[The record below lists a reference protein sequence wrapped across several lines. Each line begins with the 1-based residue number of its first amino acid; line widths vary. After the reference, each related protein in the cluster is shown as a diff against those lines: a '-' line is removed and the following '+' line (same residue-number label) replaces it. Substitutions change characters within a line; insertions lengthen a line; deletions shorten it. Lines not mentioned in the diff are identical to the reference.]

1 LRVREADSNP
11 SVIASELV
19 FPNATLSVAGSAV
32 TVQGL
37 VVDGDKGDITV
48 SASGATWTI
57 DNDAPSIANKVVGP
71 ASSTDNAVARFDATT
86 GKLLQNSDVI
96 ITDDGFVGIGT
107 ASPDRKLV
115 IDGSTGSPGLSV
127 RHTARS
133 GGGLNISSGNNR
145 SSIFNSDALP
155 LRLGVVDT
163 TAINISS
170 TNEVTFPVGVALGT
184 PLSGVATN
192 LTGTASGLTAGT
204 VTTNANLTGHVTS
217 VGNAAVLGS
226 FTKSQLDAAVSDGNV
241 LYVGDAPTAHNHAAT
256 EITSGT
262 LPVARLSFTKAELD
276 TAVSD
281 GNVLYVG
288 DVTSNATHS
297 GDVTGDT
304 VLTIANAA
312 VTLAKMANLA
322 QDQFIGRTTASTG
335 VPETATITA
344 AARTVLDDATVAD
357 MVNTL
362 GGATSTGTGALVR
375 ATSPTLTGTL
385 TTASL
390 TVNGTLTLGSA
401 GVVPSAGTTF
411 TSAAYASFLF
421 TAGSSAHGSSNIFNA
436 GTTSSVIGSYG
447 QSEGGTLWGLT
458 RSGYAAFGAFAGTGT
473 IVGSVG
479 TTRYHASSHVFRNE
493 VNTADGAIT
502 CGNLTASGTISS
514 TANGA
519 ASTPAST
526 LVGTW
531 FTGGSATTTKP
542 QLLVEPT
549 GTTSTGWSTSGTGIG
564 VNAASGFTGN
574 LLDLKTAG
582 TSRITIS
589 ATGDIN
595 AWNSNVSQRFGSNF
609 YFFNGSFNST
619 SGCNINAGGSGN
631 PNLALNSGGS
641 AVSVV
646 MQPKAAQTG
655 DILQIQNASAAVLC
669 KVDVSGNL
677 TASGTGTF
685 SSTGSHTFGTT
696 NTVTMT
702 AGALVASASIRVGGG
717 TVVAN
722 ILSATAT
729 LDFGS
734 IGSNATETLTI
745 TVTGAVAG
753 DSVFLGCPAGLD
765 AGLVFC
771 ASVTAADTV
780 TVRMHN
786 STGGAVDPA
795 SATFRAT
802 VIRF

>member
-1 LRVREADSNP
+1 MTSFFIPRGLRVRETDSNP

-37 VVDGDKGDITV
+37 VAGPS
-48 SASGATWTI
+48 SA
-57 DNDAPSIANKVVGP
+57 
-71 ASSTDNAVARFDATT
+71 TDNAVARFDATT

-133 GGGLNISSGNNR
+133 GGGLDISSGNNR

-155 LRLGVVDT
+155 LRLGVEST

-226 FTKSQLDAAVSDGNV
+226 FTKSQLD
-241 LYVGDAPTAHNHAAT
+241 
-256 EITSGT
+256 
-262 LPVARLSFTKAELD
+262 

-288 DVTSNATHS
+288 DVTSNATHT

-304 VLTIANAA
+304 ALTIANSA

-322 QDQFIGRTTASTG
+322 QDQFVGRTTASTG

-344 AARTVLDDATVAD
+344 AARTVLDDATVGD

-362 GGATSTGTGALVR
+362 GGATSTGTGGLVR
-375 ATSPTLTGTL
+375 ATSPALIGTL
-385 TTASL
+385 
-390 TVNGTLTLGSA
+390 N
-401 GVVPSAGTTF
+401 
-411 TSAAYASFLF
+411 AA
-421 TAGSSAHGSSNIFNA
+421 
-436 GTTSSVIGSYG
+436 
-447 QSEGGTLWGLT
+447 
-458 RSGYAAFGAFAGTGT
+458 
-473 IVGSVG
+473 
-479 TTRYHASSHVFRNE
+479 
-493 VNTADGAIT
+493 AI
-502 CGNLTASGTISS
+502 TASGTISS

-531 FTGGSATTTKP
+531 FTGGDATTTKP
-542 QLLVEPT
+542 QLLIEPT
-549 GTTSTGWSTSGTGIG
+549 GTLSTGWSTSGTGIG

-574 LLDLKTAG
+574 LIDVQVSGAGRFRVNSSGTIFTSGSAFVDIAGAGGVNAG
-582 TSRITIS
+582 TVWANGNVFGDLVGNRLNGGIQFGNTGVMTVRDIAYTDAVIQVNFGNLSSPLYPAWRREASSTTLAARLSDNS
-589 ATGDIN
+589 ADCP
-595 AWNSNVSQRFGSNF
+595 VSCS
-609 YFFNGSFNST
+609 
-619 SGCNINAGGSGN
+619 
-631 PNLALNSGGS
+631 
-641 AVSVV
+641 
-646 MQPKAAQTG
+646 
-655 DILQIQNASAAVLC
+655 
-669 KVDVSGNL
+669 NL
-677 TASGTGTF
+677 TASGT
-685 SSTGSHTFGTT
+685 
-696 NTVTMT
+696 
-702 AGALVASASIRVGGG
+702 LRVGGG

-734 IGSNATETLTI
+734 IGSNDTETLTI

-765 AGLVFC
+765 ADLIFC

>member
-57 DNDAPSIANKVVGP
+57 DNSVVTTAKLGGDITTAGKALLDDADAAAQRTTLGLGTLATQSGTFSGT
-71 ASSTDNAVARFDATT
+71 SSGTNT
-86 GKLLQNSDVI
+86 GDQ
-96 ITDDGFVGIGT
+96 T
-107 ASPDRKLV
+107 
-115 IDGSTGSPGLSV
+115 
-127 RHTARS
+127 
-133 GGGLNISSGNNR
+133 NISGN
-145 SSIFNSDALP
+145 A
-155 LRLGVVDT
+155 
-163 TAINISS
+163 A
-170 TNEVTFPVGVALGT
+170 
-184 PLSGVATN
+184 
-192 LTGTASGLTAGT
+192 T

-217 VGNAAVLGS
+217 VGNAAVLGT

-241 LYVGDAPTAHNHAAT
+241 LYVGD
-256 EITSGT
+256 
-262 LPVARLSFTKAELD
+262 
-276 TAVSD
+276 
-281 GNVLYVG
+281 
-288 DVTSNATHS
+288 VTSNATHT

-304 VLTIANAA
+304 ALTIANSA

-362 GGATSTGTGALVR
+362 GGATSTGTGGLVR
-375 ATSPTLTGTL
+375 ATSPAITTPTFNGLSSFVSADNNTTPFATFYANNLTQGVAVGYGFVGVAGSNATIDFSMLAKGTGNCWVGGSTMNTGIRMRL
-385 TTASL
+385 LDTDNTIWFGSNSAAITANSGQNIFVGQTSSAIGI
-390 TVNGTLTLGSA
+390 TVN
-401 GVVPSAGTTF
+401 TT
-411 TSAAYASFLF
+411 T
-421 TAGSSAHGSSNIFNA
+421 
-436 GTTSSVIGSYG
+436 
-447 QSEGGTLWGLT
+447 
-458 RSGYAAFGAFAGTGT
+458 
-473 IVGSVG
+473 
-479 TTRYHASSHVFRNE
+479 
-493 VNTADGAIT
+493 
-502 CGNLTASGTISS
+502 GNLTASGTISS

-519 ASTPAST
+519 ASTPALS
-526 LVGTW
+526 LSGNP
-531 FTGGSATTTKP
+531 FAG
-542 QLLVEPT
+542 T
-549 GTTSTGWSTSGTGIG
+549 GTTSVPLLYLNQSGATAPTSLNTVGTFIGINARYLGSIHDAIWVGYDGSLRFRVDCNGAVTCQAVSASADINCTSGARFTYSSRGSLSFVSDG
-564 VNAASGFTGN
+564 VARMEGWGVSTFRLQLSGATSSFPAIKRNG
-574 LLDLKTAG
+574 TAVNI
-582 TSRITIS
+582 RLADDS
-589 ATGDIN
+589 ADAPLT
-595 AWNSNVSQRFGSNF
+595 
-609 YFFNGSFNST
+609 
-619 SGCNINAGGSGN
+619 C
-631 PNLALNSGGS
+631 
-641 AVSVV
+641 
-646 MQPKAAQTG
+646 
-655 DILQIQNASAAVLC
+655 
-669 KVDVSGNL
+669 GNL
-677 TASGTGTF
+677 TASGT
-685 SSTGSHTFGTT
+685 
-696 NTVTMT
+696 
-702 AGALVASASIRVGGG
+702 LQVGGG
-717 TVVAN
+717 TAVAN

>member
-1 LRVREADSNP
+1 
-11 SVIASELV
+11 VIASELV

-57 DNDAPSIANKVVGP
+57 DNAAVTTAKLGGDITTAGKALLDDA
-71 ASSTDNAVARFDATT
+71 DAAAQRTT
-86 GKLLQNSDVI
+86 LGL
-96 ITDDGFVGIGT
+96 GT
-107 ASPDRKLV
+107 LATQS
-115 IDGSTGSPGLSV
+115 GTFSGTSWGTNTGDQ
-127 RHTARS
+127 T
-133 GGGLNISSGNNR
+133 NISGN
-145 SSIFNSDALP
+145 A
-155 LRLGVVDT
+155 
-163 TAINISS
+163 A
-170 TNEVTFPVGVALGT
+170 
-184 PLSGVATN
+184 
-192 LTGTASGLTAGT
+192 T

-226 FTKSQLDAAVSDGNV
+226 FTKAQLDAAVSDGNV

-288 DVTSNATHS
+288 DVTSNATHT

-304 VLTIANAA
+304 ALTIANSA

-357 MVNTL
+357 MVNTI
-362 GGATSTGTGALVR
+362 GGATSTGTGGLMR
-375 ATSPTLTGTL
+375 AASPTTTGTL
-385 TTASL
+385 TA
-390 TVNGTLTLGSA
+390 
-401 GVVPSAGTTF
+401 
-411 TSAAYASFLF
+411 
-421 TAGSSAHGSSNIFNA
+421 
-436 GTTSSVIGSYG
+436 
-447 QSEGGTLWGLT
+447 
-458 RSGYAAFGAFAGTGT
+458 
-473 IVGSVG
+473 
-479 TTRYHASSHVFRNE
+479 
-493 VNTADGAIT
+493 GAIT
-502 CGNLTASGTISS
+502 ASGNVSANYVSLNGYYPSRHTPTIGYRALWVDSSNSGIIGETTSGYKGITLVANTVRQDLVTWTCQDTGQNCWLVGLNYENQANGFFVYRAPATSGSASFVSLFGVTPTGTTVTNLTASGT
-514 TANGA
+514 
-519 ASTPAST
+519 
-526 LVGTW
+526 L
-531 FTGGSATTTKP
+531 
-542 QLLVEPT
+542 
-549 GTTSTGWSTSGTGIG
+549 
-564 VNAASGFTGN
+564 
-574 LLDLKTAG
+574 
-582 TSRITIS
+582 
-589 ATGDIN
+589 
-595 AWNSNVSQRFGSNF
+595 
-609 YFFNGSFNST
+609 
-619 SGCNINAGGSGN
+619 
-631 PNLALNSGGS
+631 
-641 AVSVV
+641 
-646 MQPKAAQTG
+646 
-655 DILQIQNASAAVLC
+655 
-669 KVDVSGNL
+669 
-677 TASGTGTF
+677 
-685 SSTGSHTFGTT
+685 
-696 NTVTMT
+696 
-702 AGALVASASIRVGGG
+702 RVGGG

-786 STGGAVDPA
+786 STGGAVDQA

>member
-1 LRVREADSNP
+1 MTSFFIPRGLRVREADSNP

-19 FPNATLSVAGSAV
+19 FPNATLSVAGSVV

-57 DNDAPSIANKVVGP
+57 DNSVVTTAKLGGDITTAGKALLDDA
-71 ASSTDNAVARFDATT
+71 DAAAQRTT
-86 GKLLQNSDVI
+86 LGL
-96 ITDDGFVGIGT
+96 GT
-107 ASPDRKLV
+107 LA
-115 IDGSTGSPGLSV
+115 TQ
-127 RHTARS
+127 S
-133 GGGLNISSGNNR
+133 GTFSGTSSGTNTG
-145 SSIFNSDALP
+145 DQ
-155 LRLGVVDT
+155 T
-163 TAINISS
+163 NI
-170 TNEVTFPVGVALGT
+170 
-184 PLSGVATN
+184 
-192 LTGTASGLTAGT
+192 TGNAAT

-226 FTKSQLDAAVSDGNV
+226 FTKAQLDA
-241 LYVGDAPTAHNHAAT
+241 
-256 EITSGT
+256 
-262 LPVARLSFTKAELD
+262 
-276 TAVSD
+276 AVSD

-288 DVTSNATHS
+288 DVTSNATHT

-304 VLTIANAA
+304 ALTIANSA

-362 GGATSTGTGALVR
+362 GGATSTGTGGLVR
-375 ATSPTLTGTL
+375 ATSPTLVTPNIGAATGTSL
-385 TTASL
+385 ALFGISISNSGGNLLVNTNIICSTCQANNNFYLPTNGMAVYFGAAADATISRNAAGVLQIGTTAPNASGSL
-390 TVNGTLTLGSA
+390 LLT
-401 GVVPSAGTTF
+401 
-411 TSAAYASFLF
+411 
-421 TAGSSAHGSSNIFNA
+421 NI
-436 GTTSSVIGSYG
+436 
-447 QSEGGTLWGLT
+447 
-458 RSGYAAFGAFAGTGT
+458 
-473 IVGSVG
+473 
-479 TTRYHASSHVFRNE
+479 
-493 VNTADGAIT
+493 
-502 CGNLTASGTISS
+502 TASGTISS

-531 FTGGSATTTKP
+531 FTGGDATTTKP

-574 LLDLKTAG
+574 LMDLQLNGA
-582 TSRITIS
+582 SR
-589 ATGDIN
+589 
-595 AWNSNVSQRFGSNF
+595 
-609 YFFNGSFNST
+609 
-619 SGCNINAGGSGN
+619 
-631 PNLALNSGGS
+631 
-641 AVSVV
+641 VSVS
-646 MQPKAAQTG
+646 
-655 DILQIQNASAAVLC
+655 SA
-669 KVDVSGNL
+669 GNL
-677 TASGTGTF
+677 TASGTISAPNVTVNGAISGGYGRVQITDNNNAGGI
-685 SSTGSHTFGTT
+685 SISGTT
-696 NTVTMT
+696 NPGLSIYTG
-702 AGALVASASIRVGGG
+702 GALRGFMPAVVTSPNSYFSGSVAGDLVVRADTGGARILLGVGSVSVPITLAVSSTAAAVTGNLTASGTLRVGGG